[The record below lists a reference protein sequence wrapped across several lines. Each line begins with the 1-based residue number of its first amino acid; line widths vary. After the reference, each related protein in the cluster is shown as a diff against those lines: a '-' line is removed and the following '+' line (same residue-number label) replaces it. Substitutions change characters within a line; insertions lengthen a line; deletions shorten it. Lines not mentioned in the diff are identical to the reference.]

1 MLICLRTT
9 GPRGKY
15 FKSFNK
21 FSQLCLKEMCRG
33 KSGEFVCGYWVKKGH
48 RTVKWMH
55 CHRIIFLYIYIY
67 IFILLLIFCSI
78 LFLLKIVGITQK
90 FESSVLIII
99 MYVIPMFVVKM
110 LIDSVEHQEI
120 VRSMFATVE
129 LPKAMYVSHGVAF
142 FISIN

>member
-1 MLICLRTT
+1 MDIGSKRVIELLSGCTVT
-9 GPRGKY
+9 E
-15 FKSFNK
+15 SF
-21 FSQLCLKEMCRG
+21 F
-33 KSGEFVCGYWVKKGH
+33 
-48 RTVKWMH
+48 
-55 CHRIIFLYIYIY
+55 IYIY

-99 MYVIPMFVVKM
+99 MSVIPVFVVKM

-120 VRSMFATVE
+120 VRSMFVTVE

>member
-1 MLICLRTT
+1 
-9 GPRGKY
+9 
-15 FKSFNK
+15 
-21 FSQLCLKEMCRG
+21 MCRG

-48 RTVKWMH
+48 RNVKWMR
-55 CHRIIFLYIYIY
+55 CHRIIFFHIY

-99 MYVIPMFVVKM
+99 MSVIPVFVVKM
-110 LIDSVEHQEI
+110 LIDSVERQET
-120 VRSMFATVE
+120 VWSMFATVE

>member
-1 MLICLRTT
+1 MLIGLRTT

-55 CHRIIFLYIYIY
+55 CHRIIFFYIY

-99 MYVIPMFVVKM
+99 MSVIPMFVVKM
-110 LIDSVEHQEI
+110 LIDSVEHQET
-120 VRSMFATVE
+120 VWSMFATVE
-129 LPKAMYVSHGVAF
+129 LPKAMYISHGVAF

>member
-1 MLICLRTT
+1 MLIGLRTT

-55 CHRIIFLYIYIY
+55 CHRIIFLYIYI
-67 IFILLLIFCSI
+67 FILLLIFCSI

-99 MYVIPMFVVKM
+99 MSVIPMFVVKM
-110 LIDSVEHQEI
+110 LIDSVEHQET
-120 VRSMFATVE
+120 VWSMFATAE

>member
-1 MLICLRTT
+1 M
-9 GPRGKY
+9 
-15 FKSFNK
+15 
-21 FSQLCLKEMCRG
+21 
-33 KSGEFVCGYWVKKGH
+33 
-48 RTVKWMH
+48 
-55 CHRIIFLYIYIY
+55 
-67 IFILLLIFCSI
+67 
-78 LFLLKIVGITQK
+78 FLLKIVGITQK

-99 MYVIPMFVVKM
+99 MSVIPMFVVKM

>member
-48 RTVKWMH
+48 RTVKWMR
-55 CHRIIFLYIYIY
+55 CHRIIFFHIY

-99 MYVIPMFVVKM
+99 MSVIPVFVVKM
-110 LIDSVEHQEI
+110 LIDSVEHQET
-120 VRSMFATVE
+120 VWSMFATVE

>member
-48 RTVKWMH
+48 RTVKWMR
-55 CHRIIFLYIYIY
+55 CHRIIFFHIY
-67 IFILLLIFCSI
+67 IFILLLTFCSI

-99 MYVIPMFVVKM
+99 MSVIPVFVVKM
-110 LIDSVEHQEI
+110 LIDSVEHQET
-120 VRSMFATVE
+120 VCSMFATAE

>member
-1 MLICLRTT
+1 MLIGLRTT

-48 RTVKWMH
+48 RTVKWMR
-55 CHRIIFLYIYIY
+55 CHRIIFFHIY

-99 MYVIPMFVVKM
+99 MSVIPVFVVKM
-110 LIDSVEHQEI
+110 LIDSVEHQET
-120 VRSMFATVE
+120 VWSMFATVE

>member
-1 MLICLRTT
+1 MLIGLRTT

-48 RTVKWMH
+48 RTVKWMR
-55 CHRIIFLYIYIY
+55 CHRIIFFHIY

-99 MYVIPMFVVKM
+99 MSVIPVFVVKM

-120 VRSMFATVE
+120 VRSMFVTVE

>member
-1 MLICLRTT
+1 MLIGLRTT

-48 RTVKWMH
+48 RTVKWMR
-55 CHRIIFLYIYIY
+55 CHRIIFFHIY

-99 MYVIPMFVVKM
+99 MSVIPVFVVKM
-110 LIDSVEHQEI
+110 LIDSVEHQET
-120 VRSMFATVE
+120 VWSMFATAE

>member
-9 GPRGKY
+9 GLRGKY

-48 RTVKWMH
+48 RTVKWMR
-55 CHRIIFLYIYIY
+55 CHRIIFFHIY

-99 MYVIPMFVVKM
+99 MSVIPVFVVKM

-120 VRSMFATVE
+120 VRSMFVTVE

>member
-1 MLICLRTT
+1 MLIGLRTT

-48 RTVKWMH
+48 RTVKWMR
-55 CHRIIFLYIYIY
+55 CHRIIFFHIY

-99 MYVIPMFVVKM
+99 MSVIPMFVIKM
-110 LIDSVEHQEI
+110 LIDSVEHQET
-120 VRSMFATVE
+120 VWSMFATAE

>member
-1 MLICLRTT
+1 MLIGLRTT

-55 CHRIIFLYIYIY
+55 CHRIIFLYIYI
-67 IFILLLIFCSI
+67 FILLLIFCSI

-99 MYVIPMFVVKM
+99 MSVIPMFVVKM
-110 LIDSVEHQEI
+110 LIDSVEHQET
-120 VRSMFATVE
+120 VWSMFATVE

>member
-1 MLICLRTT
+1 
-9 GPRGKY
+9 
-15 FKSFNK
+15 
-21 FSQLCLKEMCRG
+21 MCRG

-55 CHRIIFLYIYIY
+55 CHRIIFLYIYI
-67 IFILLLIFCSI
+67 FILLLIFCSI

-99 MYVIPMFVVKM
+99 MSVIPMFVVKM